1 MIWET
6 FNSLFKTIHRQGQR
20 VEELEARVQDLERRL
35 SERASG
41 PVEPQPLG
49 HFDVE
54 KGVPVVAENM
64 KGRIFMIANV
74 GDDAPSE
81 AQRIRQQ
88 AETLEEDARR
98 REKEG

>member
-1 MIWET
+1 
-6 FNSLFKTIHRQGQR
+6 
-20 VEELEARVQDLERRL
+20 
-35 SERASG
+35 
-41 PVEPQPLG
+41 
-49 HFDVE
+49 
-54 KGVPVVAENM
+54 
-64 KGRIFMIANV
+64 MIANV